1 MQILMG
7 IGKYIHPHNNHF
19 SPELEPVTPES
30 YPCAF
35 AVITAPLSLTK
46 VLVTQ
51 LCLIL
56 HNRMDRSLPGSSVH
70 GIL

>member
-7 IGKYIHPHNNHF
+7 IEKCIHPRNNHF
-19 SPELEPVTPES
+19 SQELEPITPES
-30 YPCAF
+30 YPGAF
-35 AVITAPLSLTK
+35 AVNNCPLSHMK

-51 LCLIL
+51 SCPTFHSL
-56 HNRMDRSLPGSSVH
+56 MDCSLPGSSVH